1 MSIGE
6 WFAEFYVTMKARKV
20 KHAGCFILIAPIYV
34 PIDLDLLKRIMATDF
49 THFIDHRIYF
59 NEKDDPL
66 SAHLFALTGQK
77 WRDLRVKLTPT
88 FTSAN
93 MKLMLPIVIKVS
105 QELITILNNDCQKGP
120 VDVYDICVRFTTDVI
135 ANCAFGI
142 NCGSLVDLILHIHR
156 T

>member
-93 MKLMLPIVIKVS
+93 MKLMLPIVIK
-105 QELITILNNDCQKGP
+105 
-120 VDVYDICVRFTTDVI
+120 
-135 ANCAFGI
+135 
-142 NCGSLVDLILHIHR
+142 
-156 T
+156 